1 MGTHNIATIMH
12 LLIISALVASSLAI
26 PSPQGYSLPTPSGG
40 GFSSGGFGS
49 SSGGFTSGGSS
60 GGFTSGGS
68 SGGFISGGSSGGF
81 VSGGS
86 SSGFGGGFGGG
97 VTSCGEGQVLHVDGT
112 CVTPQVT
119 RNVYVF
125 AAPQQQFQPGPPPQI
140 PQPKVN
146 YNIVFVRTPEN
157 AQGQEPIVD
166 LPHNKRLWYM
176 YSARSKQSRD
186 NKLSKFHQLHKNQKY
201 ITFITTKEKT
211 HNYQEAS
218 ISKVLLLQLL
228 NNKDKLLETPVV
240 DSSVVVQLEEVLLEE
255 AQLVVLFQVV
265 QLVVVYLNHLKLTEV
280 QTRL

>member
-157 AQGQEPIVD
+157 AQGQEPIVVPPPQQKT
-166 LPHNKRLWYM
+166 LVYV
-176 YSARSKQSRD
+176 
-186 NKLSKFHQLHKNQKY
+186 LSKKQAIQGQQVIEVPSTPQKPEVYYVHYDEGENPQLPGGIDLQSALATAAQQQGQVIGN
-201 ITFITTKEKT
+201 TGGGFIGGG
-211 HNYQEAS
+211 S
-218 ISKVLLLQLL
+218 IGGGSIGGGSIGGIISGGSIGGGLSQ
-228 NNKDKLLETPVV
+228 P
-240 DSSVVVQLEEVLLEE
+240 S
-255 AQLVVLFQVV
+255 
-265 QLVVVYLNHLKLTEV
+265 
-280 QTRL
+280 QTYGSPN

>member
-49 SSGGFTSGGSS
+49 SS

-157 AQGQEPIVD
+157 AQGQEPIVVPPPQQKT
-166 LPHNKRLWYM
+166 LVYV
-176 YSARSKQSRD
+176 
-186 NKLSKFHQLHKNQKY
+186 LSKKQAIQGQQLIEVPAGPAQQPEVFYVNY
-201 ITFITTKEKT
+201 NDVTT
-211 HNYQEAS
+211 
-218 ISKVLLLQLL
+218 L
-228 NNKDKLLETPVV
+228 NCLEV
-240 DSSVVVQLEEVLLEE
+240 S
-255 AQLVVLFQVV
+255 AF
-265 QLVVVYLNHLKLTEV
+265 
-280 QTRL
+280 RM